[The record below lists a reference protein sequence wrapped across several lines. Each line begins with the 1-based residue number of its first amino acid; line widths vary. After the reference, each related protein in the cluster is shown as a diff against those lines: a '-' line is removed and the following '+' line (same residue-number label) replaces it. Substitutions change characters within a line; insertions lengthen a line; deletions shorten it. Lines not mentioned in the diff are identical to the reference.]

1 MTELKSIDTPSVEI
15 RHRHSGAI
23 LQVVK
28 GAYLRGAYLRDAYL
42 RDAYLV
48 GADLSG
54 ADLRGAFLSGA
65 DLRGAFLEGADLEGA
80 FLEGADLYSADLY
93 GAGLR
98 DADLRGADLRGADLR
113 GAGLRGADLRDAD
126 LRDADLRGAKVNW
139 QSHDLLAEILR
150 CAAQSEIAYDPA
162 GLYAEKIKAAGLI
175 LVQRNWCWDE
185 FLALDDPLQGWAVNA
200 LAEYVTDG
208 ENAPPV
214 IRAAAE
220 AKKAAALVGGAA

>member
-65 DLRGAFLEGADLEGA
+65 DLRGAFLEGADL
-80 FLEGADLYSADLY
+80 YSADLY

-98 DADLRGADLRGADLR
+98 DADLRGADLRGA
-113 GAGLRGADLRDAD
+113 GLRGAD